1 MIKITSPSRLH
12 LTLIDLNAKI
22 GRVDGGV
29 GITLDFPHIRISAE
43 NADSVEVIDKSHLS
57 DRMQAAAE
65 AILPDGEGVRITI
78 EEDMPDHVGLGS
90 GTQSALCA
98 AAAVNELYGLG
109 MSARELAIA
118 VGRGGTS
125 GIGVASFES
134 GGFLVDGGHRFSDK
148 GAFSPSA
155 ASRAD
160 PAPILFRHDF
170 PDWDIVLAIPHTKG
184 AHDVQEVDI
193 FKKECPIPLREVQ
206 DVSHTILM
214 QMMPAIM
221 EGDIESFGCAV
232 NHIQS
237 AGFKKLEVD
246 LQPQS
251 VRDIIEFMQ
260 DSGTYGAGMSSF
272 GPAVYGFVDSKTQG
286 KQIQKDVQGM
296 LDETIGGSVIITRAN
311 NSGATITNTEA

>member
-1 MIKITSPSRLH
+1 MIKIISPSRLH
-12 LTLIDLNAKI
+12 LTLIDLNAGI
-22 GRVDGGV
+22 GRVDGSV
-29 GITLDFPHIRISAE
+29 GITLDSPHICISAE
-43 NADSVEVIDKSHLS
+43 KADSIEVIGKSHLS
-57 DRMQAAAE
+57 DRMLAAAE
-65 AILPDGEGVRITI
+65 AVMPDSCGIRITI

-98 AAAVNELYGLG
+98 AMAVNELYALG
-109 MSARELAIA
+109 MSVRELAIA

-125 GIGVASFES
+125 GIGVASFKS

-170 PDWDIVLAIPHTKG
+170 PDWDIILALPDTKG

-193 FKKECPIPLREVQ
+193 FKQVCPIPLREVQ
-206 DVSHTILM
+206 DISHTILM
-214 QMMPAIM
+214 QVMPAII
-221 EGDIESFGCAV
+221 EGDIENFGCAV
-232 NHIQS
+232 NHIQ
-237 AGFKKLEVD
+237 AVGFKRREIE
-246 LQPQS
+246 LQSQP

-272 GPAVYGFVDSKTQG
+272 GPAVYGFIDSKIQG
-286 KQIQKDVQGM
+286 KRIQKDVQDI
-296 LDETIGGSVIITRAN
+296 LDETIGGSVMITHAN
-311 NSGATITNTEA
+311 NSGAMITDTEA

>member
-12 LTLIDLNAKI
+12 LTLIDLNAEI

-29 GITLDFPHIRISAE
+29 GITLDAPHIQISAE
-43 NADSVEVIDKSHLS
+43 KADSTEIIGKSHLS

-65 AILPDGEGVRITI
+65 AILPDSEGIRITI

-109 MSARELAIA
+109 MSPRQIAIA

-170 PDWDIVLAIPHTKG
+170 PDWDIVLALPDTKG
-184 AHDVQEVDI
+184 AHDVQEVDV
-193 FKKECPIPLREVQ
+193 FKQECPIPLREVQ

-221 EGDIESFGCAV
+221 EDDIESFGCAV

-237 AGFKKLEVD
+237 VGFKRREVD

-272 GPAVYGFVDSKTQG
+272 GPAVYGFVESKTQG
-286 KQIQKDVQGM
+286 KQIQKDVQNM
-296 LDETIGGSVIITRAN
+296 LDETIGGSAIITHAN

>member
-12 LTLIDLNAKI
+12 LTLIDLNAEI

-29 GITLDFPHIRISAE
+29 GITLDSPHIQISAE
-43 NADSVEVIDKSHLS
+43 KADSVEVLGRSHLS

-65 AILPDGEGVRITI
+65 AVLPDGESIRITI

-148 GAFSPSA
+148 GTFSPSA

-170 PDWDIVLAIPHTKG
+170 PDWDIVLALPDTKG
-184 AHDVQEVDI
+184 AHDVQEVDV

-232 NHIQS
+232 NHIQTV
-237 AGFKKLEVD
+237 GFKKREVD

-286 KQIQKDVQGM
+286 KKIQRDVQDM
-296 LDETIGGSVIITRAN
+296 LDETIGGSAIITRAN
-311 NSGATITNTEA
+311 NSGATITNMEA